1 MKLIISIFFRAGL
14 TGDRVGQ
21 MKLSEIELTQAES
34 RGTEVFDLQS
44 FFPYQTR
51 IFYRAI
57 TSAVEAV
64 YRESYGLKPYE
75 WRTMAILGQ
84 SQKLTPADIVERSSM
99 DKVSV
104 SRAVTSLLKRK
115 WIVESANRIDSR
127 SKFLR
132 LSAAGKRVY
141 LHLIPKMN
149 LVEQE
154 ILSPLDPQEV
164 QTLLELMARV
174 RTGLAK
180 QKPIM

>member
-1 MKLIISIFFRAGL
+1 
-14 TGDRVGQ
+14 
-21 MKLSEIELTQAES
+21 MKLSETKLAQAET
-34 RGTEVFDLQS
+34 RGTEVFELQR

-64 YRESYGLKPYE
+64 YKESYGLKPYE

-104 SRAVTSLLKRK
+104 SRAVASLVERK
-115 WIVESANRIDSR
+115 WIVESANKVDSR

-141 LHLIPKMN
+141 LNLIPKMN

-154 ILSPLDPQEV
+154 ILSPLDPREV
-164 QTLLELMARV
+164 QTLLDLMARV
-174 RTGLAK
+174 RAGLDK
-180 QKPIM
+180 